1 VKEIVMSRHYG
12 YSTSSPRKVF
22 ERIFA
27 GAVFIGTVAFVVGG
41 SIAMCLPSA
50 TFVA

>member
-12 YSTSSPRKVF
+12 STPSPRKVF

-27 GAVFIGTVAFVVGG
+27 GVVFIGTVAFIVGG